1 MNLRLIFIGLATML
15 LLFACQNPMNQE
27 GRGPDR
33 DQDRMVEP
41 TRFGDD
47 ASRTKQTDPM
57 SRTRDGHTSRKK
69 EDHNQYDV
77 ADEASDRI
85 TSEIDAIERAYV
97 LTTNNNAYVAV
108 VMDDDQRDDLNA
120 KTKDKDQN
128 KRDQTENFTQDSKKN
143 KQGQS
148 TMDRNRRGVADNDL
162 EDRTFIG
169 QDDQINTELKRDI
182 AEIVRSVDSNI
193 DNVYVSTNPDFVDL
207 TNNYIDDIDAGH
219 PIRGF
224 FDEMGNMIER
234 IFPQNR

>member
-1 MNLRLIFIGLATML
+1 
-15 LLFACQNPMNQE
+15 
-27 GRGPDR
+27 
-33 DQDRMVEP
+33 
-41 TRFGDD
+41 
-47 ASRTKQTDPM
+47 
-57 SRTRDGHTSRKK
+57 
-69 EDHNQYDV
+69 
-77 ADEASDRI
+77 
-85 TSEIDAIERAYV
+85 
-97 LTTNNNAYVAV
+97 
-108 VMDDDQRDDLNA
+108 LNA